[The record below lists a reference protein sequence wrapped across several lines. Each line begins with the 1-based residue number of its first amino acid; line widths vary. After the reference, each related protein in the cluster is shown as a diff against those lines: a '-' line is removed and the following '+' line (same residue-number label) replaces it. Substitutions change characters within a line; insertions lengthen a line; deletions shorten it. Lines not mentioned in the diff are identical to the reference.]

1 MVEAEVQDK
10 SESAAS
16 KNRSHQE
23 CVALTSSA
31 FVGVP
36 VGGGQCHTDGGPSA
50 ADNCMVYGE
59 LTYEGMGALH
69 DALNLQP
76 HDSLYDLG
84 SGIGKFILYSA
95 LRNQCASATGVEVG
109 LKRHASAELACSKL
123 EELLSSDEKESSA
136 ARRCAGFNAV
146 LGDIRLPLYRDAT
159 AIIICNIM
167 FDGTLNASIVANILK
182 SCPRVTTVASIVKL
196 HHPRFKRR
204 KSVSCGCTWSTGGV
218 SWTLYTVLPP
228 AEAVRP
234 RSNLRNRAEP
244 VTPWTRPKAAEFWK
258 RIPTSPPRP
267 STVGPIEAREEFW
280 QRISSTT
287 TGSFRSRLA
296 ARPVADLS
304 AGSASRGFVDK
315 RRSSLLASRLDT
327 AMRAAGAAMA
337 DAEGHRPA
345 TSKDVTLAGAC

>member
-1 MVEAEVQDK
+1 MRISD
-10 SESAAS
+10 
-16 KNRSHQE
+16 
-23 CVALTSSA
+23 
-31 FVGVP
+31 
-36 VGGGQCHTDGGPSA
+36 
-50 ADNCMVYGE
+50 
-59 LTYEGMGALH
+59 
-69 DALNLQP
+69 
-76 HDSLYDLG
+76 
-84 SGIGKFILYSA
+84 
-95 LRNQCASATGVEVG
+95 GVEVG

-123 EELLSSDEKESSA
+123 EELLSSDEKESLLRVAVHDSTLCSA
-136 ARRCAGFNAV
+136 TSDCRSIAT
-146 LGDIRLPLYRDAT
+146 RLPSS
-159 AIIICNIM
+159 CNIM